1 MLILK
6 GQTIQTKDEQ
16 SFLLSLTSFRARTDA
31 AAASLVTLKQN
42 KESLG
47 AKVKPAY
54 TVHMYTVW

>member
-31 AAASLVTLKQN
+31 AASLVTLKQN